1 MISSSSLGGRST
13 SKRTIRARSSA
24 PRGQVKSPQTNLSN
38 LECSRSIPKM
48 AIPICSG
55 GFTSTTKTDLK
66 RRSPLPRMPRC
77 PCGICPRLRSRP
89 PIDARCQFSFRQL
102 ISMRTGISF
111 SSWALQGANL
121 FYVIEG
127 RNIVRCNRQL
137 KSQTVQPL
145 AVGIAERLLFPKL
158 PLDNVRRRLVIDLQQ
173 LVEPQS
179 VPEFPRQSKGRGSP
193 FCRDRELRL
202 RENECNLTTESFA
215 VLAIYYR
222 GKYTHCLSFCAP
234 GVNCI
239 TVAIS
244 QRSALS

>member
-1 MISSSSLGGRST
+1 MLAINPEDGDPNLLWRFYQYYEDGFEEEIT
-13 SKRTIRARSSA
+13 AA
-24 PRGQVKSPQTNLSN
+24 PDA
-38 LECSRSIPKM
+38 KM
-48 AIPICSG
+48 P
-55 GFTSTTKTDLK
+55 
-66 RRSPLPRMPRC
+66 
-77 PCGICPRLRSRP
+77 RSRP
-89 PIDARCQFSFRQL
+89 PIDARCHFSFRQL
-102 ISMRTGISF
+102 ISMRTAISF
-111 SSWALQGANL
+111 SSWALRGANL

-145 AVGIAERLLFPKL
+145 AVGIAEWLLFPKL

-222 GKYTHCLSFCAP
+222 GKYTHCLPC
-234 GVNCI
+234 
-239 TVAIS
+239 
-244 QRSALS
+244 